1 MERKSIGAFISALRK
16 SNGMTQKELAEK
28 LCVSD
33 KAVSRWERDES
44 APDLYLI
51 PVIAEIFGV
60 TSDELLLGK
69 RIIKNDG
76 DEKDEPN
83 IKSEKIIKNLAASA
97 KTKFFNKSVLCFMIS
112 VIGFILEL
120 ILNFAVFRM
129 DLAFFISL
137 IFFAV
142 SAAMAAVFSIN
153 AMQSL
158 NFDDVKNDN
167 IEKTK
172 RYIAGKTES
181 VIFAS
186 FILTAFSLPLI
197 IFKDSYN
204 VYVKLNFS
212 SWFFAGIIFSLI
224 AAVICIISHSIV
236 LRILIKKD
244 ILTYSEEEK
253 DKIKALDRLKIKYV
267 KIFSVIIVIS
277 VILHIA
283 LASFITIQTLAKGK
297 KFTDPES
304 FKEYME
310 TVAEFDTQNPTI
322 DITGEEDG
330 ETHYPEEEILS
341 EDGEV
346 IVRYQHK
353 NQNVSMIV
361 YGDDITS
368 ENFEVTVYSPY
379 ETRNASIT
387 RETIMETY
395 FIVYAVEISL
405 GVILYFVEKKKIKP

>member
-97 KTKFFNKSVLCFMIS
+97 KTKFFNKSVICFMIS

-142 SAAMAAVFSIN
+142 SAAMAAAFSIN

-158 NFDDVKNDN
+158 NFDDAKNDN

-172 RYIAGKTES
+172 RYIVKKTEI

-204 VYVKLNFS
+204 IYVKLNFS

-224 AAVICIISHSIV
+224 AAVICVISHSVV
-236 LRILIKKD
+236 LRIIIKKD

-253 DKIKALDRLKIKYV
+253 YKIKTLDRLKIKYV

-277 VILHIA
+277 VVLHTV
-283 LASFITIQTLAKGK
+283 LASFITTQTLVKGQ

-310 TVAEFDTQNPTI
+310 IETDFDIQYPTI
-322 DITGEEDG
+322 DITGEEEG
-330 ETHYPEEEILS
+330 EKYYPEEEILS
-341 EDGEV
+341 EDGKV
-346 IVRYQHK
+346 IVRYKHK

-361 YGDDITS
+361 YGDDITA
-368 ENFEVTVYSPY
+368 ENFEVTVYSPS

>member
-97 KTKFFNKSVLCFMIS
+97 KTKFFNKSVICFMIS

-172 RYIAGKTES
+172 RYIARKTES

-224 AAVICIISHSIV
+224 AAVICVISHSVV

-253 DKIKALDRLKIKYV
+253 DKIKTLDRLKIKYV

-277 VILHIA
+277 VVLHTV
-283 LASFITIQTLAKGK
+283 LASFITTQTLVKGQ

-310 TVAEFDTQNPTI
+310 TETGFDIQYPTI
-322 DITGEEDG
+322 DITGEEEG
-330 ETHYPEEEILS
+330 EKYYPEEEILS
-341 EDGEV
+341 EDGKV
-346 IVRYQHK
+346 IVRYKHK
-353 NQNVSMIV
+353 NQNAGMIV
-361 YGDDITS
+361 YGDDITA
-368 ENFEVTVYSPY
+368 ENFEVTV
-379 ETRNASIT
+379 
-387 RETIMETY
+387 
-395 FIVYAVEISL
+395 
-405 GVILYFVEKKKIKP
+405 

>member
-69 RIIKNDG
+69 RIIKNEG

-97 KTKFFNKSVLCFMIS
+97 KTKFFNKSVICFMIS

-158 NFDDVKNDN
+158 NFDDAKNDN

-172 RYIAGKTES
+172 RYIAGKTEN

-244 ILTYSEEEK
+244 VLTYSEEEK

-267 KIFSVIIVIS
+267 KIFSVIIAIS

-283 LASFITIQTLAKGK
+283 LASFITIQALAKGK

-310 TVAEFDTQNPTI
+310 TEAEFDTQNPTI

-330 ETHYPEEEILS
+330 ETYYPEEEILS

-361 YGDDITS
+361 YGDDITA
-368 ENFEVTVYSPY
+368 ENFEVTVYSPS

-395 FIVYAVEISL
+395 FIVYAIEFSL

>member
-69 RIIKNDG
+69 RIIKNEG

-97 KTKFFNKSVLCFMIS
+97 KTKFFNKSVICFMIS

-137 IFFAV
+137 AFFAL
-142 SAAMAAVFSIN
+142 SAAMAVVFSIN
-153 AMQSL
+153 AMQAL
-158 NFDDVKNDN
+158 NFDDVKNDS

-172 RYIAGKTES
+172 RYIAGKTEK
-181 VIFAS
+181 VIFVS
-186 FILTAFSLPLI
+186 FILTAFSMPLI

-204 VYVKLNFS
+204 IYVKLNFS

-224 AAVICIISHSIV
+224 AAVICIISHSVV

-253 DKIKALDRLKIKYV
+253 DKIKILDRLKIKYV

-277 VILHIA
+277 VVLHIV
-283 LASFITIQTLAKGK
+283 LASFITVEALVKGQ

-310 TVAEFDTQNPTI
+310 TETDFDIQYPTI
-322 DITGEEDG
+322 DITGEEEG
-330 ETHYPEEEILS
+330 EKYYPEEKILS

-346 IVRYQHK
+346 IVRYKHK
-353 NQNVSMIV
+353 NQNSGMIV
-361 YGDDITS
+361 YGDDITA
-368 ENFEVTVYSPY
+368 ENFNVTVYSAS
-379 ETRNASIT
+379 EIRNASIT